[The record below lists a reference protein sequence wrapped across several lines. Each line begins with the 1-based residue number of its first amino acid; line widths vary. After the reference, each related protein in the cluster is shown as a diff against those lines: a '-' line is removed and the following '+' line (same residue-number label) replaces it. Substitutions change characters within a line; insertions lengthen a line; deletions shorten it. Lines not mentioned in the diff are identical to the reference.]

1 MASSPPEVV
10 FSSDVPTMHEWS
22 RRTGIPLISADAI
35 GVHYAR
41 ARAWLQSIRNQLV
54 QQYGWRDVLPL
65 DERMLFSIECQPP
78 TTLPRSPNF
87 RLQAPRHA
95 SSLFN
100 PDRRVQWEMVFH
112 GAVFP
117 YLRHTVPPIADLL
130 YLFQCLLTGVF
141 LLVKEDHV
149 PGEGTY
155 RTIRGLPPVEW
166 VAAHE
171 ADLIRIFGVPHYR
184 ALFRAAGDKRT
195 SFKLEHAR

>member
-41 ARAWLQSIRNQLV
+41 ARSWLQSIRNQLV
-54 QQYGWRDVLPL
+54 QQYGWREVLPL
-65 DERMLFSIECQPP
+65 DDRMLFSIECQPP
-78 TTLPRSPNF
+78 ATLPRSPNF

-141 LLVKEDHV
+141 LLVKEDQV

-155 RTIRGLPPVEW
+155 L
-166 VAAHE
+166 
-171 ADLIRIFGVPHYR
+171 
-184 ALFRAAGDKRT
+184 
-195 SFKLEHAR
+195 